1 MGGLR
6 QPLGGHGV
14 IRLTVNGKE
23 EELPG
28 PTPLPVYLESLG
40 VNLRRIA
47 VAHNGEVLRR
57 EEHGTVTLSDGDAV
71 EIVHAVGGG

>member
-1 MGGLR
+1 MIT
-6 QPLGGHGV
+6 V
-14 IRLTVNGKE
+14 KVNGKE

-28 PTPLPVYLESLG
+28 PTPLPSYLETLG

-47 VAHNGEVLRR
+47 VAYNGEVVRR
-57 EEHGTVTLSDGDAV
+57 EKHATVTLSDGDTL

>member
-1 MGGLR
+1 M
-6 QPLGGHGV
+6 

-23 EELPG
+23 EELPEQ
-28 PTPLPVYLESLG
+28 TPLPVYLESLE

-47 VAHNGEVLRR
+47 VAYNGEVVRR
-57 EEHGTVTLSDGDAV
+57 EEHATVTLSDGDTV